1 MNRVL
6 KNYFDD
12 VKSFMKKLFENKK
25 AVIGFTIIMVFVFT
39 ALFGNLIFPYDA
51 TTSFA
56 DRFKGISFEH
66 PLGTDDLGR
75 DIFRQL
81 IHGSRNVFAIA
92 FFTGLFT
99 VFFGTVLGMISGF
112 MGGTVDKV
120 IQWLTNIVLT
130 IPSFPVMLI
139 LASLITITDPI
150 TFSLCLSIW
159 SWAGLCRSIRAQVIT
174 LKERDFIQICKVM
187 NMSKTHIIFKELFPN
202 IASYVLINFIIAAR
216 SAIMGSVGI
225 MMLGLAAYEPTNWGS
240 MIEHARSLGLIN
252 PKVTQILLPPLF
264 AIILFQFGAIFLADG
279 LDEIFNPRLKVN

>member
-1 MNRVL
+1 MNHVL

>member
-39 ALFGNLIFPYDA
+39 ALFGNLIFPYDT

>member
-1 MNRVL
+1 MNHVL

-252 PKVTQILLPPLF
+252 LKVTQILLPPLF